1 MSFLDS
7 LENSLKAL
15 EGTEQPGL
23 DDYKRRESE
32 RQRTATA
39 APWAERLKTSP
50 YAQTLMQ
57 QATRAGFQIRTKV
70 NLVWIGTTL
79 RLEARGHRFELR
91 PTGEGIA
98 AVFLKG
104 QEETRCSLIDL
115 ASNPEGILSEWM
127 AILELQRKEDQAAE
141 ASYVPDED

>member
-32 RQRTATA
+32 RQRTAAA
-39 APWAERLKTSP
+39 APWAERLKNSP
-50 YAQTLMQ
+50 YAQMLMQ

-104 QEETRCSLIDL
+104 QEESRRTLIDL
-115 ASNPEGILSEWM
+115 AGNPEGILSEWM
-127 AILELQRKEDQAAE
+127 AILEVQRKEDQAAE
-141 ASYVPDED
+141 ATFNPEED